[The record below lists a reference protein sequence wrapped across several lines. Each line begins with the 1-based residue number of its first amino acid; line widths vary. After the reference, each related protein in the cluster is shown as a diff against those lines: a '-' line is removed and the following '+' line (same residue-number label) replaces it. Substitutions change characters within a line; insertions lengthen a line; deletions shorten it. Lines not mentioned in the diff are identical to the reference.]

1 MPAPTRY
8 MLTSRFRELT
18 IMPAGDLDMIETLEA
33 GWTQK
38 QIDLVGAWINTR
50 LAKRYAVPFGAD
62 PLVGHTE
69 RDDVPEVIE
78 GWIVALMTLRAFVK
92 RGFNPSTSDDWFVEG
107 VINPAKE
114 AKAEVLEAADSEK
127 GLFDLP
133 FKASE
138 DPDGTGV
145 TRGGPL
151 GYSEAS
157 PYAWTDVQ
165 LETGRNEDANG
176 RGTRR

>member
-1 MPAPTRY
+1 MATAIRY
-8 MLTSRFRELT
+8 MTKARFVELT
-18 IMPAGDLDMIETLEA
+18 IMPAADVDFIESLES
-33 GWTQK
+33 GWCQK
-38 QIDLVGAWINTR
+38 QIDRIGAWINVR

-62 PLVGHTE
+62 PISPATE
-69 RDDVPEVIE
+69 RSDVPEILE
-78 GWIVALMTLRAFVK
+78 EWIAALMTLRAYAK
-92 RGFNPSTSDDWFVEG
+92 RGFNPSSSDDWFNEAVLQ
-107 VINPAKE
+107 PAKD

-133 FKASE
+133 LKASSA
-138 DPDGTGV
+138 PDGTGV

-151 GYSEAS
+151 GYSEAG

-165 LETGRNEDANG
+165 LETARNEDANG